1 MKILK
6 NVSAKDVVFHIVNT
20 NDDTF
25 LTGKYNGNI
34 ELINKNDLTC
44 LSHLNLGLR
53 YTVIN

>member
-6 NVSAKDVVFHIVNT
+6 NVSAKDVVFHIVNI

-25 LTGKYNGNI
+25 LTGEYNGNI
-34 ELINKNDLTC
+34 ELINKNDLRC
-44 LSHLNLGLR
+44 LSQLNLGLG